1 MLGTVDALVD
11 IAAGLMPFTHD
22 MLAAGTPGDFVRPD
36 DFSDATLAC
45 ANAIRAQSSR
55 TLRCTWITERGVAGT
70 YNAPAKR
77 TFGKTYH
84 TRPIFR
90 LITQT
95 ILRRAGRTMAR
106 DA

>member
-55 TLRCTWITERGVAGT
+55 TLRCTWITERGVAVT
-70 YNAPAKR
+70 YDAPAKHTICNKFR
-77 TFGKTYH
+77 TRRISRH
-84 TRPIFR
+84 
-90 LITQT
+90 ITQPTMCHTLPT
-95 ILRRAGRTMAR
+95 IA
-106 DA
+106 